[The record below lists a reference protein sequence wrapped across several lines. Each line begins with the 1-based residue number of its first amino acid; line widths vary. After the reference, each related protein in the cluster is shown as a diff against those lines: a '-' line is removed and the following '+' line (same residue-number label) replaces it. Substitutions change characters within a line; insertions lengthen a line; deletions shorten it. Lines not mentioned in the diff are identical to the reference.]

1 MKTAILGTGAYGF
14 ALAKIII
21 NNCNNIAMWTPYSD
35 EIAKIKEQ
43 GKIDKLK
50 QENSNLNV
58 DITDSIDLALR
69 NSDLVIIAVPVV
81 ALDELFQKLKH
92 LINDGIHICIA
103 SKGVDGNS
111 LLFAHEILER
121 YINTSQYAILSG
133 PSFAIDLENGAL
145 CGLNVATKNKETA
158 QVILKILNTD
168 MVKLKVIDDVIGI
181 ELCGAV
187 KNIMAI
193 GSGILDG
200 MGATETTKALFL
212 TEALNS
218 LNDIILKYNG
228 RSDTILSYAGFGD
241 FILTCNSDKSRNF
254 QYGQM
259 IGKGLSSS
267 QLCMF
272 LENNTVEGYGTLSAL
287 HNIFKNNNVNN
298 NLINVMYDVVA
309 YKDNPQLVVEFLK
322 QNY

>member
-298 NLINVMYDVVA
+298 NLINVMYDVVV